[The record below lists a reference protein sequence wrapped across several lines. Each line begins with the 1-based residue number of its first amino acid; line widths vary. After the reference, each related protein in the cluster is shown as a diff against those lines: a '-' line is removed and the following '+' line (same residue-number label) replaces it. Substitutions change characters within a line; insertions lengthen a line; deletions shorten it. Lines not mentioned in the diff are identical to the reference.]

1 MSIVIKY
8 DALGK
13 ILEGEN
19 KGWFIKIID
28 DTENTGGFYICEFD
42 NAENGQGFD
51 TWLENEEQV
60 KGYFYESGW
69 KIEWLENLQSSIVNQ
84 KS

>member
-1 MSIVIKY
+1 MSIIIKY
-8 DALGK
+8 DTLGK

-28 DTENTGGFYICEFD
+28 DTENTGGFYIYEF
-42 NAENGQGFD
+42 ESIEKEQGFD
-51 TWLENEEQV
+51 TWLENENQV
-60 KGYFYESGW
+60 KGYFYESEW
-69 KIEWLENLQSSIVNQ
+69 KIEWLENLHSSIVNQ